1 MSRQLRL
8 FKAGEFLVRRVPPF
22 ILGVVCHEVGVAS
35 RAFARGARSQAA
47 LHQQRVTPGL
57 QGWALNRRVDAV
69 FAGYT
74 RYWLES
80 LRLPHLSTSLVNN
93 AIAVHG
99 YEHVQAGLAKGN
111 GVILAL
117 PHLGGW
123 EWAGRWLADQGV
135 EVYAVAELLGD
146 EEVHQYLTELR
157 ARLGIHV
164 IPLDSSSGARVLSA
178 LRQNSVVCL
187 ISDRDLQGDGV
198 EVNFF
203 GETTTV
209 PGGPA
214 TLALRTGATI
224 LPTAVFHSPGVDGHI
239 GLVKPPLD
247 VERTQG
253 SLRSDVDR
261 ISQSLTDEL
270 AEFIRRA
277 PAQWHLL
284 QPNWPSDQG

>member
-1 MSRQLRL
+1 M
-8 FKAGEFLVRRVPPF
+8 
-22 ILGVVCHEVGVAS
+22 
-35 RAFARGARSQAA
+35 
-47 LHQQRVTPGL
+47 
-57 QGWALNRRVDAV
+57 
-69 FAGYT
+69 
-74 RYWLES
+74 
-80 LRLPHLSTSLVNN
+80 
-93 AIAVHG
+93 
-99 YEHVQAGLAKGN
+99 
-111 GVILAL
+111 
-117 PHLGGW
+117 
-123 EWAGRWLADQGV
+123 
-135 EVYAVAELLGD
+135 
-146 EEVHQYLTELR
+146 
-157 ARLGIHV
+157 
-164 IPLDSSSGARVLSA
+164 
-178 LRQNSVVCL
+178 
-187 ISDRDLQGDGV
+187 
-198 EVNFF
+198 NFF